1 MALYKLIYRSQEA
14 FPFNDEALARLL
26 MECRLKNSHKNISGI
41 LLYGY
46 GYFIQMLEGEEH
58 EVRSLFHEKI
68 LHDPRHTS
76 VKILN
81 EGLSYKRLYPTWAMA
96 YRPYDP
102 ESVLDV
108 QGYVN
113 PDKQSIYGRNLLS
126 PLKTLEAM
134 ELLSMEVNNR
144 IN

>member
-14 FPFNDEALARLL
+14 LPFNDEALTRLL
-26 MECRLKNSHKNISGI
+26 MECRLKNSEKNISGI

-46 GYFIQMLEGEEH
+46 GFFIQMLEGEEQD
-58 EVRSLFHEKI
+58 VRSLFFEKI
-68 LHDPRHTS
+68 LHDPRHTG

-81 EGLSYKRLYPTWAMA
+81 EGPSYKRLYPTWSMA
-96 YRPYDP
+96 FRPYDP
-102 ESVLDV
+102 EAVLDV